1 MAAAPDAATVTGMTL
16 LIPIIII
23 VVFLVIVAAAVL
35 PKPKAAGAGEPAVE
49 EGVSVADVGLY
60 VRRPYLLTPA
70 EYSFYKVLH
79 QVLPADRI
87 VLVKV
92 RLADVF
98 DVKDGLERGP
108 KQAARNRIDRKHLD
122 FIVCDRATCVPLLAI
137 ELDDASHGRADRQTR
152 DLFVDGL
159 CRASGLPLVRQPARR
174 GYTLEEVRAALT
186 GTSSS

>member
-1 MAAAPDAATVTGMTL
+1 MTL
-16 LIPIIII
+16 LIVII
-23 VVFLVIVAAAVL
+23 VVVVVLLVIVAAAVL
-35 PKPKAAGAGEPAVE
+35 PRLKAGGPSEPAVE
-49 EGVSVADVGLY
+49 EGAGVADVGLY
-60 VRRPYLLTPA
+60 VRRPYLLTPS
-70 EYSFYKVLH
+70 EYSYYKVLH

-92 RLADVF
+92 RLADLF

-108 KQAARNRIDRKHLD
+108 RQTALNRITRKHLD
-122 FIVCDRATCVPLLAI
+122 FVVCDRATCVPVLAI

-174 GYTLEEVRAALT
+174 GYTMDEVRAALA
-186 GTSSS
+186 TSQTASPDADVQQP